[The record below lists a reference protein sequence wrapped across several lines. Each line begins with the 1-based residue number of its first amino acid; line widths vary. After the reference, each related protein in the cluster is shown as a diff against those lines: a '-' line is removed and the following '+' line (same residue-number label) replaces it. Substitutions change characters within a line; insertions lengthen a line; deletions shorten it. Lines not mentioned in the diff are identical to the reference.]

1 METTSENVNEI
12 KQFSNLFQLFCN
24 DLGETFPEL
33 SSPINRALSVVTPK
47 RFWNS
52 WNSTLDILVSRDA
65 SRLFSDRR
73 GILVAPIQITPSLW
87 NDVSPTTHSAIWK
100 YLRTLILEAINDK
113 SIESESIEFSLTEEQ
128 SRQLLT
134 ILMEERHS
142 DSVPIDESTSSSQFT
157 DMIGSLTKELFGDM
171 TGMFD
176 KLKTFIQTQA
186 NETQEKDKEEGKGK
200 ETEAIPIPDLPE
212 HLKNGR
218 LMKLAKDLA
227 QQFRPEEFGIDST
240 IASNQNIEEVLRH
253 LAEMYQRDPTPLIS
267 GAKNMAE
274 RIRKQVLGGSL
285 KPEEIITEAK
295 EIISLLKD
303 HPLFKDAIS
312 KFEELIGE
320 DGLTG
325 MFGGNKSAPSERLR
339 ATQERMRRKL
349 AARQAKK

>member
-1 METTSENVNEI
+1 METTSDI
-12 KQFSNLFQLFCN
+12 KQFSKLFQLFCN
-24 DLGETFPEL
+24 DLCETFPEL
-33 SSPINRALSVVTPK
+33 SAQIDRALSVVTPK

-52 WNSTLDILVSRDA
+52 WSSTLDILVSRDV

-73 GILVAPIQITPSLW
+73 GILVAPIHLSPSLW
-87 NDVSPTTHSAIWK
+87 NDVSPTTHDAIWK

-113 SIESESIEFSLTEEQ
+113 SLESESADFSLTEEQ
-128 SRQLLT
+128 SRELLT

-142 DSVPIDESTSSSQFT
+142 ESVPTNPTSSSQFT
-157 DMIGSLTKELFGDM
+157 EMIGSLTKELFGDM
-171 TGMFD
+171 SGMFD
-176 KLKTFIQTQA
+176 KLKSFVQ
-186 NETQEKDKEEGKGK
+186 TQEKGEGEGEGKDKEAEK
-200 ETEAIPIPDLPE
+200 ESIPIPDLPE

-240 IASNQNIEEVLRH
+240 IVSNQNIEEVLRH

-285 KPEEIITEAK
+285 KPDEIITEAR

-312 KFEELIGE
+312 KFEELVGE